1 VIGLLLALVC
11 QLSARANE
19 ATNFP
24 VTARGFY
31 NAGTQAF
38 AAKNFTEAERLFQ
51 SSLAAQDERVQPLAL
66 FNLGWTRFAAGL
78 ELLKNGPD
86 AGKVVAQGNAAL
98 AVGEHAIGTAEAAL
112 AENQLDKMI
121 AAYLEGRGAR
131 RELREAEKAVQ
142 AAMEAYGKTLTRWR
156 RAADDFK
163 GAAELNPADTNA
175 VRNAAAVEQ
184 SIAKLVDS
192 LRQMQQMA
200 GKIGGQKEQLGRLLT
215 KLKGQI
221 PAPDAPPG
229 SRGDEDEDE
238 PPQPDSLAGQK
249 ESGGREGDSTT
260 MPLSPEQA
268 GQILDGLGIDGGRPL
283 PMTDKQG
290 AKPKEKTGRNW

>member
-1 VIGLLLALVC
+1 VIVFLVLVC
-11 QLSARANE
+11 LLSARANQT
-19 ATNFP
+19 TNFP
-24 VTARGFY
+24 VTARGLY
-31 NAGTQAF
+31 NAGTRAL

-51 SSLAAQDERVQPLAL
+51 TSLAAQDERVQPLAL

-86 AGKVVAQGNAAL
+86 AGKVAAQGNAAL
-98 AVGEHAIGTAEAAL
+98 ASGEHAIGTAESSL

-121 AAYLEGRGAR
+121 AAYIEGRGAR
-131 RELREAEKAVQ
+131 HELREAEKAVR
-142 AAMEAYGKTLTRWR
+142 AAMEAYGRTLTRWR

-175 VRNAAAVEQ
+175 VRNAAAVER

-192 LRQMQQMA
+192 LRQLQQMA

-249 ESGGREGDSTT
+249 ESGGREGDSTM

-268 GQILDGLGIDGGRPL
+268 GQILDGLGIDGGRSL
-283 PMTDKQG
+283 PMGDKQG